1 MAPEPD
7 RLYLSAARIDA
18 LAAFRS
24 PEPDVLSL
32 HLAVDDGGLY
42 PGVLRQVLK
51 EQGSRLKGSASDLA
65 RLERFVT
72 TEFVPGAHRS
82 LSVYSCAKRG
92 LFEAFGLPQAMKTD
106 LVVDE
111 CLDLAPLRALRGQY
125 YRYGA
130 LLAGPNG
137 ARFVE
142 VYLGGCAELGV
153 QETDLGDVASL
164 GRVAAQAGALA
175 RERRFDRL
183 ILGAESDLAARIAGL
198 LDPELQKD
206 LILEPLLGRDRPP
219 EAVLERVRHNEREAR
234 RVTESVLV
242 HRLLD
247 EAREG
252 GAVTGL
258 EAVAAALQQ
267 GCVSRVLVR
276 DGYAKMGRACP
287 ACGHLSVDHRS
298 CPWCFKPTDMVLDI
312 VEELVSRALEAGCE
326 VFRVMHDPRFDGLC
340 RIGAE
345 LKAPKTSPRPVPASR
360 ALRGRFRLKDGRSST
375 SRGPTARG

>member
-7 RLYLSAARIDA
+7 RLFLSAARMDA
-18 LAAFRS
+18 LGAFRS
-24 PEPDVLSL
+24 PEPDVISL
-32 HLAVDDGGLY
+32 HLALDEGGLY
-42 PGVLRQVLK
+42 PGALRQLLK
-51 EQGSRLKGSASDLA
+51 EQASRLKPFSGDLA

-72 TEFVPGAHRS
+72 SEFVPGGHRG
-82 LSVYSCAKRG
+82 LALYSCAKRG
-92 LFEAFGLPQAMKTD
+92 LFEAFGLPQAVKSD
-106 LVVDE
+106 VLVDE
-111 CLDLAPLRALRGQY
+111 CLDLAPLRALSGQY

-130 LLAGPNG
+130 LLAGPGG

-142 VYLGGCAELGV
+142 IFLGGCAELGRRD
-153 QETDLGDVASL
+153 EPLGDVDSL
-164 GRVAAQAGALA
+164 GRVTAQVRALA

-183 ILGAESDLAARIAGL
+183 IVGADAGLAARIASL
-198 LDPELQKD
+198 LDPALQKD
-206 LILEPLLGRDRPP
+206 LILEPLLGPDRPV
-219 EAVLERVRHNEREAR
+219 ETVLERVRHNEREAR

-242 HRLLD
+242 TRLLD

-276 DGYAKMGRACP
+276 DGYAKMGRACT

-298 CPWCFKPTDMVLDI
+298 CPWCFKSTDTVLDL
-312 VEELVSRALEAGCE
+312 VEELVSRALAAGCE

-345 LKAPKTSPRPVPASR
+345 LKAPKAVGARPVPTGR
-360 ALRGRFRLKDGRSST
+360 ALRGRFRMKDGRPSPL
-375 SRGPTARG
+375 RGPGS

>member
-1 MAPEPD
+1 MSIEPD

-24 PEPDVLSL
+24 PQPNVLSL

-42 PGVLRQVLK
+42 PGVLRQILK
-51 EQGSRLKGSASDLA
+51 EQAARLKGSAGDLA
-65 RLERFVT
+65 RLDRFVT
-72 TEFVPGAHRS
+72 SEFVPGAHRG
-82 LSVYSCAKRG
+82 LAVYSCAKRG

-111 CLDLAPLRALRGQY
+111 CLDLAPLRALHGQY

-130 LLAGPNG
+130 LLAGPDG

-142 VYLGGCAELGV
+142 IYLGGCVELDAR
-153 QETDLGDVASL
+153 EESL
-164 GRVAAQAGALA
+164 LDAAALHRVAALAGKLA
-175 RERRFDRL
+175 VERRFDRL
-183 ILGAESDLAARIAGL
+183 ILGAEPALAARIAGL

-206 LILEPLLGRDRPP
+206 LILEPLLSRDRPP
-219 EAVLERVRHNEREAR
+219 EAVLERVRYNEREAR

-258 EAVAAALQQ
+258 EAVATALQQ

-298 CPWCFKPTDMVLDI
+298 CPWCFKPTDMVLDV

-326 VFRVMHDPRFDGLC
+326 VFRVMHDPRFDGMC

-345 LKAPKTSPRPVPASR
+345 LKTPRTSPRPLAVA
-360 ALRGRFRLKDGRSST
+360 RGRLHFKDGRAST
-375 SRGPTARG
+375 SRGPVSRR

>member
-1 MAPEPD
+1 MPPEPD
-7 RLYLSAARIDA
+7 QLFLSAARIEA

-24 PEPDVLSL
+24 PQPDVLSL
-32 HLAVDDGGLY
+32 HLSVDDGGLY
-42 PGVLRQVLK
+42 PAVLK
-51 EQGSRLKGSASDLA
+51 QLLQEQSAKLKPFTNDLT

-72 TEFVPGAHRS
+72 SEFVPGGHRG
-82 LSVYSCAKRG
+82 LAVYSCAKRG
-92 LFEAFGLPQAMKTD
+92 LFEAFGLPQAVKTD
-106 LVVDE
+106 LVADE
-111 CLDLAPLRALRGQY
+111 CLDLVPLRALRTQY
-125 YRYGA
+125 YRYGV
-130 LLAGPNG
+130 LLAGPKG
-137 ARFVE
+137 ARFAE

-153 QETDLGDVASL
+153 HDEPLEGATALK
-164 GRVAAQAGALA
+164 RVAALA
-175 RERRFDRL
+175 EKLKAERRFDRL
-183 ILGAESDLAARIAGL
+183 ILGAETGVAARLAAF
-198 LDPELQKD
+198 LDPDLQKD
-206 LILEPLLGRDRPP
+206 LILEPLLGPERPN

-287 ACGHLSVDHRS
+287 QCGHLSVDHRS
-298 CPWCFKPTDMVLDI
+298 CPWCFKPTDMVLD
-312 VEELVSRALEAGCE
+312 VVAELVSRALEAGCE
-326 VFRVMHDPRFDGLC
+326 VFRVMHDPRFDGIC

-345 LKAPKTSPRPVPASR
+345 LKAPKSGPKPVPTSR
-360 ALRGRFRLKDGRSST
+360 ALRGRFRLKDGRSS
-375 SRGPTARG
+375 RP